1 MTPQPDP
8 TDAPPPRRREPM
20 FNLPP
25 GTLWLGVAMVVVF
38 LVESQLEGRAW
49 SWLFGTF
56 AFISTVFWPP
66 GAEMPGP
73 AGLMTLVTHAF
84 LHGDFM
90 HLALNLGFLLAFG
103 SFVERHL
110 GLGRYLLLFAL
121 TAAAGALTEL
131 WFRGP
136 EPLALIGASGAVYG
150 MTGAAARFMFA
161 GGGLDQR
168 RRALVFVAVF
178 LGLNLVLGITGL
190 GDFLAGAAV
199 GWKAHAGGF
208 LAGVALAFLLGGR
221 RGPDRPI
228 AV

>member
-8 TDAPPPRRREPM
+8 IEAPPPPAGREPM

-25 GTLWLGVAMVVVF
+25 GTLWLTVAMIAVF
-38 LVESQLEGRAW
+38 GLQSLLEGPAW
-49 SWLFGTF
+49 TWLFSTF

-66 GAEMPGP
+66 GAEAPTLNG
-73 AGLMTLVTHAF
+73 AMTLVTYAF

-110 GLGRYLLLFAL
+110 GLARYLLLFVL
-121 TAAAGALTEL
+121 TAVIGALTEYA
-131 WFRGP
+131 FREA

-150 MTGAAARFMFA
+150 MTGAAMRYMFA
-161 GGGLDQR
+161 GGGPQR
-168 RRALVFVAVF
+168 RRGALVFVGVF
-178 LGLNLVLGITGL
+178 MGINLLLGVTGL
-190 GDFLAGAAV
+190 GDLLAGAAI

-208 LAGVALAFLLGGR
+208 LAGALLSFLLGGR
-221 RGPDRPI
+221 PGPRS
-228 AV
+228 V

>member
-8 TDAPPPRRREPM
+8 IEAPPPAGREPM

-25 GTLWLGVAMVVVF
+25 GTLWLTVVMVAVF
-38 LVESQLEGRAW
+38 GLQSLLEGPAW
-49 SWLFGTF
+49 TWLFSTF

-66 GAEMPGP
+66 GAEAPTLNG
-73 AGLMTLVTHAF
+73 AMTLVTYAF

-110 GLGRYLLLFAL
+110 GLARYLLLFVL
-121 TAAAGALTEL
+121 TAVIGALTEYA
-131 WFRGP
+131 FREA

-150 MTGAAARFMFA
+150 MTGAAMRYMFA
-161 GGGLDQR
+161 GGGPQR
-168 RRALVFVAVF
+168 RRGALVFVGVF
-178 LGLNLVLGITGL
+178 MGINLLLGATGL
-190 GDFLAGAAV
+190 GDLLAGAAI

-208 LAGVALAFLLGGR
+208 LAGALLSFLLGGR
-221 RGPDRPI
+221 PGPRS
-228 AV
+228 V